1 MQPNV
6 LQDNRTNNMSAS
18 SISFTGFI
26 ISMMEIG
33 FTLWQCVN
41 EKIENSDSANAKNM
55 KITLQDGKL
64 IIADDGKGMN
74 EDDMKTCGGFHNR
87 STSSAIKHGTKGVG
101 GNIADINLSGCG
113 RVMYCSKSASSQR
126 ITSMELNYG
135 VDTEEEYRPRP
146 QEAPRRIEE
155 EVWDKYALDRTRSGT
170 VQLYETVP
178 RKIYKE
184 LVKSIKAND
193 IVHSFRRIWAFTYE
207 SILRSGKTIVFDVE
221 GEEFTIHPIDMM
233 KYNETDES
241 NRHIDHCS
249 IWKKTIDAQNEETRV
264 YYKNPKGKLCYRNY
278 SNSTKGTEIVQAR
291 PEQDGFTK
299 IGDFTITH
307 TYNQNWRELHK
318 EEMERNG
325 INIEHEHCTDKDF
338 FNHNGGGTVTIS
350 RNRKHVC
357 PFPTCQTGE
366 SASYIPYHQNSKH
379 LLDYDANDTM
389 DGLFNIQLN
398 KSSLVRDNIQKE
410 VIQTIDHLNRKF
422 IGKMKTITEKQE
434 QEAVVASAAASA
446 AANAVVVV
454 APLADSEEES
464 SGVSSSASAS
474 DEHHEQY
481 SDDVDEQSLGGGGH
495 VGNHQQE
502 SEHNN
507 DDSGVVAVPV
517 SVPAMALP
525 QSRVSTVSQHT
536 RETIPQNHGIQ
547 IVQQLKRQ
555 PQYHDAMNDMIETI
569 LVDCC
574 HRISDERIARAQ
586 TKRLI
591 NIGSFENKCD
601 LLVELL
607 QGIYVLPEDTM
618 RHGAALHRK
627 YNAIVNELPEA

>member
-1 MQPNV
+1 
-6 LQDNRTNNMSAS
+6 
-18 SISFTGFI
+18 
-26 ISMMEIG
+26 MMEIG

-41 EKIENSDSANAKNM
+41 EKIENSDSANAENI

-74 EDDMKTCGGFHNR
+74 EDEMKTCGRFHNR

-101 GNIADINLSGCG
+101 GNIADINLSGGG
-113 RVMYCSKSASSQR
+113 RATYCSKSVLSLQR
-126 ITSMELNYG
+126 VTYMELNYG

-146 QEAPRRIEE
+146 QEAPKRIEE
-155 EVWDKYALDRTRSGT
+155 GVWDKYSLDRTRSGT

-184 LVKSIKAND
+184 LVESIKAND

-389 DGLFNIQLN
+389 DTQFNIQLN

-434 QEAVVASAAASA
+434 QEAVVAASAASA
-446 AANAVVVV
+446 SANAVVVV

-464 SGVSSSASAS
+464 SSGVSSSASAS
-474 DEHHEQY
+474 EEHHEQY
-481 SDDVDEQSLGGGGH
+481 SDDVDEQSLGGGGGSSG
-495 VGNHQQE
+495 GNHQQE

-507 DDSGVVAVPV
+507 NDESVNVVVAVVPG
-517 SVPAMALP
+517 SVPVMALP

-547 IVQQLKRQ
+547 IVQQLKQQ

-574 HRISDERIARAQ
+574 HRISDERIAREQ

-618 RHGAALHRK
+618 RHGAVLYRK
-627 YNAIVNELPEA
+627 YNAVVNELPEV